1 MRYPKEVVLKE
12 GKEAVIRM
20 LETPDQALLAQFYAE
35 LPDSDRWFMRY
46 DVLDSKVIQKW
57 IDSIDS
63 TTVFSIV
70 AVTEEKIVG
79 HASLH
84 LRGFGCTRHVG
95 RIRVMILPQYRH
107 IRLGTWMLLDLVQL
121 GMDKGL
127 EELRTDLVAGVE
139 DPAIEAAYKMDFFQR
154 GVLKNYVKD
163 SSGIFHDLI
172 IMTKRLHKNWGDF

>member
-20 LETPDQALLAQFYAE
+20 LETPDQGLLGQFYAE

-63 TTVFSIV
+63 TTVYSIV

-84 LRGFGCTRHVG
+84 LRSFGCTRHVG

-107 IRLGTWMLLDLVQL
+107 IRLGTWMLLDLIQL

-127 EELRTDLVAGVE
+127 EELRADLVVGVE
-139 DPAIEAAYKMDFFQR
+139 DPAIEAAQKMDFFQR

-163 SSGIFHDLI
+163 SCGNFHDLVI
-172 IMTKRLHKNWGDF
+172 LTKRLHKNWGDY

>member
-12 GKEAVIRM
+12 GKEAVIRP
-20 LETPDQALLAQFYAE
+20 LEKQDEALLGQFYAE

-46 DVLDSKVIQKW
+46 DVLDSKVIRKW
-57 IDSIDS
+57 VDGIDSAM
-63 TTVFSIV
+63 VFSIV
-70 AVTEEKIVG
+70 AVTEDKVVG

-95 RIRVMILPQYRH
+95 RFRVMILPQYRH
-107 IRLGTWMLLDLVQL
+107 IRLGTWMLLDLIQL

-127 EELRTDLVAGVE
+127 EELRADLVVGVE
-139 DPAIEAAYKMDFFQR
+139 DPAIEAAQKMDFFQR

-163 SSGIFHDLI
+163 SCGNFHDLVI
-172 IMTKRLHKNWGDF
+172 LTKRLHKNWGDF